1 MLLTFARRERG
12 KVMRRRE
19 KERGRREKLHFK
31 KISKA
36 VVIWDSF
43 NLQQSLQ

>member
-1 MLLTFARRERG
+1 MLLTSSRRERG
-12 KVMRRRE
+12 KVISRRE
-19 KERGRREKLHFK
+19 KERGRRERLHFK

-36 VVIWDSF
+36 VVIWKSL